1 MRWYR
6 AAVLCGMG
14 ILGATATA
22 QAADGGGCPPGQAAR
37 QGESP
42 KLFQDFATQLL
53 VRKDARGAYETFAAA
68 DMVQRNP
75 PFGATR
81 DSTIAQWEKMTGL
94 PGARFVIET
103 VTMEGDV
110 GVVHFHGQLK
120 AGEAGAVITQHDRL
134 RCGKI
139 VEEWAEFSAG
149 AK

>member
-6 AAVLCGMG
+6 AAVFCVMG
-14 ILGATATA
+14 ILGAAATA
-22 QAADGGGCPPGQAAR
+22 RAAEAGDCSPGQAAR
-37 QGESP
+37 QGDP
-42 KLFQDFATQLL
+42 AALFQAFATQLL
-53 VRKDARGAYETFAAA
+53 ARKDARGAYETFAAA
-68 DMVQRNP
+68 DMVQRNS

-94 PGARFVIET
+94 PDSRFVIET
-103 VTMEGDV
+103 VVMDGDV
-110 GVVHFHGQLK
+110 GVIHFRGQLK

>member
-1 MRWYR
+1 MSKPQESATLFR
-6 AAVLCGMG
+6 AF
-14 ILGATATA
+14 
-22 QAADGGGCPPGQAAR
+22 ADR
-37 QGESP
+37 
-42 KLFQDFATQLL
+42 LL
-53 VRKDARGAYETFAAA
+53 VHKDARGAYETFAAA

-94 PGARFVIET
+94 PGSRFVIET
-103 VTMEGDV
+103 VAMDGDV
-110 GVVHFHGQLK
+110 GVVHFRGQLK

-139 VEEWAEFSAG
+139 VEEWAEFSVG